1 MLAFFAGRALL
12 PQILFFV
19 LMVAGWYL
27 GRLRSPQI
35 VTLLAVWLAG
45 LLAAGLLALEPP
57 LFTAYV
63 ALVDVV
69 LILVI
74 FRGDVRI

>member
-12 PQILFFV
+12 PQILFLV

-35 VTLLAVWLAG
+35 VTLLVVWLAG
-45 LLAAGLLALEPP
+45 LLAAGLLPLEPS

-74 FRGDVRI
+74 FRGDIRI

>member
-1 MLAFFAGRALL
+1 VLAFFAGRALL

-19 LMVAGWYL
+19 LMAAGWYL
-27 GRLRSPQI
+27 GRLRSPQL
-35 VTLLAVWLAG
+35 VTFLVVWLAG
-45 LLAAGLLALEPP
+45 LLAAGLLPLMAP

-74 FRGDVRI
+74 FRGDIRI